1 MKFMGFSKGSWLARL
16 ALLTL
21 VGLLIASL
29 GILSWPA
36 KGRVWAHD
44 DDDDDDDGRRTKL
57 VWSVKFV
64 CHLNLLGESI
74 EGGPLYTGNT
84 VINVHNPTEKSVKL
98 NKKVVYAIRES
109 ARSGLGELE
118 GRNIGLKHGE
128 VLIPNDAFFVDCAEI
143 ANVLFPFLEMEM
155 GDGSLEDIFG
165 EGFFLDIFFPFPFDG
180 PNPIYFDGFLVIE
193 AKGTKHRLPLV
204 VNAHHWLIGLI
215 AGTSRQI
222 VQVEPVEVHDKFEL
236 CEEEEPEPGC
246 FSPPEP

>member
-1 MKFMGFSKGSWLARL
+1 MKFIGFSKGSWPARL

-29 GILSWPA
+29 GILNWPA
-36 KGRVWAHD
+36 KGRAWAHD
-44 DDDDDDDGRRTKL
+44 DHDQDDDDTKL

-64 CHLNLLGESI
+64 CHLNLLGETI
-74 EGGPLYTGNT
+74 DVGEVLFTGNT
-84 VINVHNPTEKSVKL
+84 VINIHNPTEKDVEL

-143 ANVLFPFLEMEM
+143 ATVLF
-155 GDGSLEDIFG
+155 SLELLKDIFG
-165 EGFFLDIFFPFPFDG
+165 EGFFLDIFFPFPLIEVYVELKEILD
-180 PNPIYFDGFLVIE
+180 PIYFDGFLVIE
-193 AKGTKHRLPLV
+193 AKGTKHHPPLV

-222 VQVEPVEVHDKFEL
+222 VQVEPVEVKDKFEL
-236 CEEEEPEPGC
+236 CEEEEPGPGC
-246 FSPPEP
+246 FEPPNG